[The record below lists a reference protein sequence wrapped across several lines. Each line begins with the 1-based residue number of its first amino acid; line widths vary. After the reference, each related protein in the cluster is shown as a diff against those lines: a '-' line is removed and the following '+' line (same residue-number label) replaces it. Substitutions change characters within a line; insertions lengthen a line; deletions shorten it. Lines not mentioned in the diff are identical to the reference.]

1 MLQMMDVPFRAL
13 YAASKEWASIAVPEG
28 RTISDGRVSDGTLS
42 YYASNAN
49 SANMTSSDRLRALLQ
64 SGAH

>member
-1 MLQMMDVPFRAL
+1 MNWSSAGVANSGCPVLSGSVDDAM

-42 YYASNAN
+42 
-49 SANMTSSDRLRALLQ
+49 
-64 SGAH
+64 